1 MTAPRGTSRHWTCHR
16 VISRRESPFMVLA
29 KQNILNAKRE
39 KRTFCARLL
48 HPQTRLMHPDRTHP
62 STVIQAYSSNTL
74 KSPSLRT
81 QLASPPYNDK
91 CGARTPDQLS
101 TKKPPL
107 PRLEPMNTLAHRVT
121 VIHWALTVGWPQTPS
136 SPIRSQSR
144 GRFESNLPCAP
155 HPANGVQSAH
165 IWLPIWLCLGHS
177 VGKAR
182 HFSQGPATKYYKIN
196 LLSSLSLAEVFEARG
211 TGIMTAPRGTSR
223 HWTCHRVISRRE
235 SPFMVLA
242 KQNILNAKREKR
254 TFCTRLL
261 HPQTRLMH
269 PDRTHPSIMIQ
280 AYSSNTLKSPSLRTQ
295 LASPPYNDK
304 CGARTHD
311 QLSTKKRPLPRLEPM
326 NTLAHRV
333 TVIHWALTVGWPQT
347 PSSPIRSQSRG
358 RFESNLPCAPTPG
371 QRCAERPHMDPP
383 IWLCLGYSVGKARH
397 FSQGP
402 ATKYYKITSVFP
414 ACP

>member
-1 MTAPRGTSRHWTCHR
+1 
-16 VISRRESPFMVLA
+16 MVLA

-62 STVIQAYSSNTL
+62 ST
-74 KSPSLRT
+74 
-81 QLASPPYNDK
+81 
-91 CGARTPDQLS
+91 
-101 TKKPPL
+101 
-107 PRLEPMNTLAHRVT
+107 
-121 VIHWALTVGWPQTPS
+121 
-136 SPIRSQSR
+136 
-144 GRFESNLPCAP
+144 
-155 HPANGVQSAH
+155 
-165 IWLPIWLCLGHS
+165 
-177 VGKAR
+177 
-182 HFSQGPATKYYKIN
+182 
-196 LLSSLSLAEVFEARG
+196 
-211 TGIMTAPRGTSR
+211 
-223 HWTCHRVISRRE
+223 
-235 SPFMVLA
+235 
-242 KQNILNAKREKR
+242 
-254 TFCTRLL
+254 
-261 HPQTRLMH
+261 
-269 PDRTHPSIMIQ
+269 MIQ

-311 QLSTKKRPLPRLEPM
+311 QSSTEKRPLPRLEPM

-333 TVIHWALTVGWPQT
+333 TVIHSALTVGWPQT